1 MDGWVSHRTVS
12 FQTDHT
18 AEQRK
23 CNSPSA
29 TSGYVPTAISVT
41 SDRLF
46 NMSMNTERHAFNLGF
61 DCEDG
66 KQQR

>member
-1 MDGWVSHRTVS
+1 MYYKEPGCKCREVVRVDGWVSHRTVS

-46 NMSMNTERHAFNLGF
+46 NM
-61 DCEDG
+61 
-66 KQQR
+66 

>member
-1 MDGWVSHRTVS
+1 MQGGGQGGRVGQSVS

-46 NMSMNTERHAFNLGF
+46 NM
-61 DCEDG
+61 
-66 KQQR
+66 